1 MVSRPW
7 TIHHIHSVANEQYFL
22 LPLLSLL
29 SKRRGAKHEL
39 QGRRKLLYFRW
50 ASSNV
55 CVGRG
60 GTSLL
65 TALLLDLHSE
75 SVGET
80 WPVSYMV
87 IAF

>member
-39 QGRRKLLYFRW
+39 QGRRKLPNSRW

-55 CVGRG
+55 G
-60 GTSLL
+60 GGAQYVMGYL
-65 TALLLDLHSE
+65 
-75 SVGET
+75 
-80 WPVSYMV
+80 
-87 IAF
+87 I